1 MNIVKNKIQKKTL
14 TNRKDNMDIED
25 KDIQWASQHF
35 LTESL
40 PDDWQKMS
48 DEEVDEF
55 IENHKWQPIEDWEV
69 EDIWQQIGQIAR
81 SMRDYIKHEQAN
93 K

>member
-1 MNIVKNKIQKKTL
+1 ME
-14 TNRKDNMDIED
+14 IED

-55 IENHKWQPIEDWEV
+55 IENHKWQPIEYWEV
-69 EDIWQQIGQIAR
+69 RDIWQQIGQVAR
-81 SMRDYIKHEQAN
+81 SMRDYIKHEQATSLPQL
-93 K
+93 KTKIKL

>member
-1 MNIVKNKIQKKTL
+1 ME
-14 TNRKDNMDIED
+14 IED

-55 IENHKWQPIEDWEV
+55 IENHKWQLVEDWEV
-69 EDIWQQIGQIAR
+69 RDIWQQIGQVAR
-81 SMRDYIKHEQAN
+81 SMRNYIKHEQRKEKKDA
-93 K
+93 

>member
-1 MNIVKNKIQKKTL
+1 ME
-14 TNRKDNMDIED
+14 IED

-35 LTESL
+35 LTDSL

-55 IENHKWQPIEDWEV
+55 IENHKWQLVEDWDV
-69 EDIWQQIGQIAR
+69 DDIWQQIGQIAR
-81 SMRDYIKHEQAN
+81 SMRSYIEEQAR
-93 K
+93 KQEG

>member
-1 MNIVKNKIQKKTL
+1 MEL
-14 TNRKDNMDIED
+14 ED

-48 DEEVDEF
+48 DEEVDDDGIILIKSKRLAIEVDIVIDYF
-55 IENHKWQPIEDWEV
+55 ITFSFTFNTATGNLYMNSGICNLSE
-69 EDIWQQIGQIAR
+69 
-81 SMRDYIKHEQAN
+81 
-93 K
+93 

>member
-1 MNIVKNKIQKKTL
+1 ME
-14 TNRKDNMDIED
+14 IEE

-35 LTESL
+35 LTDSL

-55 IENHKWQPIEDWEV
+55 IENHKWQLVEDWDV
-69 EDIWQQIGQIAR
+69 DDI
-81 SMRDYIKHEQAN
+81 
-93 K
+93 

>member
-1 MNIVKNKIQKKTL
+1 MGHKL
-14 TNRKDNMDIED
+14 ASERASRRDNMEIED
-25 KDIQWASQHF
+25 KDMQWASQHF

-55 IENHKWQPIEDWEV
+55 IENHKWQLVEDWDSD
-69 EDIWQQIGQIAR
+69 DIWQQIGQIAR
-81 SMRDYIKHEQAN
+81 SMRSYINEQESMII
-93 K
+93 KE

>member
-1 MNIVKNKIQKKTL
+1 
-14 TNRKDNMDIED
+14 MDIED

>member
-1 MNIVKNKIQKKTL
+1 
-14 TNRKDNMDIED
+14 MDIED

-69 EDIWQQIGQIAR
+69 KDIWQQIGQIAR

>member
-1 MNIVKNKIQKKTL
+1 ME
-14 TNRKDNMDIED
+14 IED
-25 KDIQWASQHF
+25 RDIQWASQHF

-55 IENHKWQPIEDWEV
+55 IENHKWQFVEDWDV
-69 EDIWQQIGQIAR
+69 DDIWQQIGQVAR

-93 K
+93 KQKV

>member
-1 MNIVKNKIQKKTL
+1 ME
-14 TNRKDNMDIED
+14 IED

-55 IENHKWQPIEDWEV
+55 IENHKWQPNEYWEAK
-69 EDIWQQIGQIAR
+69 DIRQQIGQVAR
-81 SMRDYIKHEQAN
+81 SMRDYIKHEQA
-93 K
+93 

>member
-1 MNIVKNKIQKKTL
+1 ME
-14 TNRKDNMDIED
+14 IED

-55 IENHKWQPIEDWEV
+55 IENHKWQLVEDWDID
-69 EDIWQQIGQIAR
+69 DIWQQIGQIAR
-81 SMRDYIKHEQAN
+81 SMRDYIKHEQAS
-93 K
+93 KQKG